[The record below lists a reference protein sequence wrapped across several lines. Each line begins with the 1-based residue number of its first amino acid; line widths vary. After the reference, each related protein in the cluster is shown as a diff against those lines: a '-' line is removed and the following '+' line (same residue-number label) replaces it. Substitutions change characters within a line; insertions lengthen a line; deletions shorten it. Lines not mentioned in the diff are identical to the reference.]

1 MLFDT
6 LCKGFEHLWVIIQIA
21 CFDELDVGV
30 FSRDLIGKA
39 VNAVDQNA
47 REQEVR
53 EHDDALVA

>member
-1 MLFDT
+1 M
-6 LCKGFEHLWVIIQIA
+6 IIQIA

-30 FSRDLIGKA
+30 FSRNLIGKA